1 MLELE
6 GKEGL
11 GLWDTTL
18 GDKEFQPCLYI
29 TQNQTR
35 YKINRRIL
43 VIKFTQD
50 SRQRKSLAPIW

>member
-29 TQNQTR
+29 TQKPTR
-35 YKINRRIL
+35 YKIKRRIL

-50 SRQRKSLAPIW
+50 S

>member
-1 MLELE
+1 MLELG

-18 GDKEFQPCLYI
+18 GDREFQPCLYI
-29 TQNQTR
+29 TQKSTR

-43 VIKFTQD
+43 VIK
-50 SRQRKSLAPIW
+50 SLKTSG